1 MPLEAII
8 AGGGIAGLATGTA
21 LAQRGWRVT
30 VFESRN
36 ELRVSGSGIYLHNNG
51 LTVLSELGAYER
63 AMRNPFL
70 GRAWEQRDHL
80 GEIIVPGDLPTGV
93 RLVSIPRTD
102 LMAGLEG
109 AARCAGVQLVT
120 GLEVVEARA
129 NGTLIF
135 PNGDRIRAD
144 LAIGCDG
151 ASSRLRRSLGLELYH
166 ERSSEGALR
175 TIVRG
180 TQDELTPQSRGRF
193 IENWNGKRRLLV
205 TPMKLDEVYLA
216 LTCPADD
223 VEARDTRI
231 RPCWQES
238 FPQWANLIDRIT
250 PDGVTWNV
258 YSVVKCKC
266 WSAGNTCL
274 VGDAAHATTPNL
286 GQGGGMAMQ
295 NGLALA
301 AYLANIEDPR
311 DIPAALAAWEAA
323 MRPLIEASQRWASLF
338 GEFAN
343 VPNEVRP
350 RVIRAALNDAWVQSQ
365 MAVAAASVP
374 ITRVDWSPRAAAE
387 SAAPCRSQR

>member
-1 MPLEAII
+1 MPFEAII
-8 AGGGIAGLATGTA
+8 VGGGIAGLATGTA
-21 LAQRGWRVT
+21 LARRRWRVT
-30 VFESRN
+30 VFESRE
-36 ELRVSGSGIYLHNNG
+36 ELRVTGSGIYLHNNG

-63 AMRNPFL
+63 AMCNPFL

-80 GEIIVPGDLPTGV
+80 GQIILPGDLPSSV
-93 RLVSIPRTD
+93 RMVSIPRSD

-109 AARCAGVQLVT
+109 AAREAGVQVVT
-120 GLEVVEARA
+120 GLEVVEARSD
-129 NGTLIF
+129 GTLIF
-135 PNGDRIRAD
+135 PNGDRIQAD
-144 LAIGCDG
+144 VAIGCDG
-151 ASSRLRRSLGLELYH
+151 ASSRIRRSLGLELYH

-180 TQDELTPQSRGRF
+180 TQDEMAPEARGRF

-231 RPCWQES
+231 RPCWKES
-238 FPQWANLIDRIT
+238 FPQWANLIDRIV
-250 PDGVTWNV
+250 PGQVSWNV
-258 YSVVKCKC
+258 YSVVKCKS
-266 WSAGNTCL
+266 WSAGRACL

-301 AYLANIEDPR
+301 AYLANVEDRR
-311 DIPAALAAWEAA
+311 DIPAALEAWEAA
-323 MRPLIEASQRWASLF
+323 MRPLIDASQRWASLF

-343 VPNEVRP
+343 IPNEVRP
-350 RVIRAALNDAWVQSQ
+350 RIIRAALNDPWIQSQ
-365 MAVAAASVP
+365 MAVAAASAP
-374 ITRVDWSPRAAAE
+374 ITHVAWSPEAAGE
-387 SAAPCRSQR
+387 VGPLRRSR

>member
-30 VFESRN
+30 VFESRG
-36 ELRVSGSGIYLHNNG
+36 ELRVTGSGIYLHNNG

-63 AMRNPFL
+63 AMCNPFL

-80 GEIIVPGDLPTGV
+80 GQIILPGELPPSV
-93 RLVSIPRTD
+93 RMVSIPRSD

-109 AARCAGVQLVT
+109 AARSAGVQLVT

-129 NGTLIF
+129 DGALIF
-135 PNGDRIRAD
+135 PNGDRLQAD

-151 ASSRLRRSLGLELYH
+151 ASSRIRRSLGLELYH

-180 TQDELTPQSRGRF
+180 TQEEIAPESRGRF

-231 RPCWQES
+231 RSCWRES

-250 PDGVTWNV
+250 PDRVTWNV
-258 YSVVKCKC
+258 YSVVKCKS
-266 WSAGNTCL
+266 WSAGRACV

-301 AYLANIEDPR
+301 AYLANVKDQR
-311 DIPAALAAWEAA
+311 DIPAALTAWEAA
-323 MRPLIEASQRWASLF
+323 MRPLIDASQRWASLF

-350 RVIRAALNDAWVQSQ
+350 RTIRAVLNDAWVQSQ
-365 MAVAAASVP
+365 MAVAAASIP
-374 ITRVDWSPRAAAE
+374 ITRVDWSPSAAAE
-387 SAAPCRSQR
+387 SSSPCRSQR